1 MAAAKRTV
9 FIPLFLLFVLL
20 NSAILILAK
29 SLDKIHIDHIVL
41 LVVNMILFSLSAL
54 SLLMHQKATSNKNP
68 NVFVRSIMLATV
80 LKLLVIIIGVV
91 LYVYTSGETRSNYA
105 IYVGM
110 LLYIFYTIVEVKGA
124 LILNKKTNG
133 AH

>member
-9 FIPLFLLFVLL
+9 FNPLFLLFVLL
-20 NSAILILAK
+20 NSAILMLAK

>member
-54 SLLMHQKATSNKNP
+54 SLLMHQKAASNKNP

-110 LLYIFYTIVEVKGA
+110 LLYIVYTIVEVKGA

>member
-54 SLLMHQKATSNKNP
+54 SLLMHQKAASNKNP